1 LKKIII
7 IIALGI
13 FVAGIFTI
21 PSFTEQFIEA
31 KTLKKIHFTET
42 LASSQDPGQGHE
54 SHQLALILSPNEGSL
69 YDGSLTYTSSE
80 ETQIVI
86 LHEILKEQAKGQPTW
101 TVDGKTIYGLTLVEP
116 KTNSGT
122 IEFTGAALGLHSL
135 KSNQFTA
142 TVSLDGW
149 IRGQPTEVIM
159 QKLEIQ
165 KEEPTLK
172 LSRANVPVVIPMHMG
187 TYEGE
192 PVEYIITDTND
203 ETYANLITEQQNWK
217 VELAPPL
224 ENTPE
229 SSLDDVYL
237 FKDGISGDGIHGF
250 QNEVFSSTP
259 AQAEQYSALRSV
271 YEVSW
276 KTGQNAEV
284 LDSVELIKEAEEDA
298 RIEIE
303 KKDVIINM
311 PQIVWPE
318 DQMVVREEKTLTENT
333 SYEGGQVLDIN
344 TQNMTVT
351 FVAHRGWG
359 PNGSTI
365 YYIVTDATPK
375 GPAEMM
381 GVVNAPTSANLIKN
395 SAAVDLFQFMDGIKG
410 SGPLGFQPGI
420 ASAAPGDENYSPMWR
435 IFTVSWNEPENAY
448 VLETKSDID
457 HFQSNGLIT
466 VSLARPMN
474 SEHIVN
480 CPFIDPF
487 QSTNSTAENG

>member
-1 LKKIII
+1 LKKIIV
-7 IIALGI
+7 IIALSV
-13 FVAGIFTI
+13 FVASIFTI
-21 PSFTEQFIEA
+21 PSLTEQFIDA
-31 KTLKKIHFTET
+31 RTLKKIHFTET
-42 LASSQDPGQGHE
+42 ISSSQDPGQGHE
-54 SHQLALILSPNEGSL
+54 NKQLALILSPNEGSL

-80 ETQIVI
+80 EIRIVI
-86 LHEILKEQAKGQPTW
+86 LHEMLKEQDKGQPTW
-101 TVDGKTIYGLTLVEP
+101 TVDGKTVYGLTVIEP

-122 IEFTGAALGLHSL
+122 IEFTGAALGLQSV

-142 TVSLDGW
+142 TVSVDGW

-172 LSRANVPVVIPMHMG
+172 LSRANVPAVIPMHKG

-192 PVEYIITDTND
+192 PIHYIITDTND
-203 ETYANLITEQQNWK
+203 ENYADLITKKQNWK

-224 ENTPE
+224 ENTPK

-237 FKDGISGDGIHGF
+237 FKNGIFGEGIHGF
-250 QNEVFSSTP
+250 QNEVFSSSPSQT
-259 AQAEQYSALRSV
+259 EQYSALRSTN
-271 YEVSW
+271 EVSW
-276 KTGQNAEV
+276 KSGQKAEV
-284 LDSVELIKEAEEDA
+284 LDSIELIKEAEEDG
-298 RIEIE
+298 RITIE
-303 KKDVIINM
+303 KKKIVINM

-318 DQMVVREEKTLTENT
+318 GQMVVKEEKTLTENT
-333 SYEGGQVLDIN
+333 PYDGGQVLDIN

-359 PNGSTI
+359 FDGSTI

-381 GVVNAPTSANLIKN
+381 GVVNTPTSANLIKN
-395 SAAVDLFQFMDGIKG
+395 PTAVDLYQFKDGIKG

-420 ASAAPGDENYSPMWR
+420 AASIPGEENYSPMWR
-435 IFTVSWNEPENAY
+435 IFIISWNEPENASI
-448 VLETKSDID
+448 LETKSDID
-457 HFQSNGLIT
+457 QFHSDGLIT
-466 VSLARPMN
+466 VNLARPMN

-487 QSTNSTAENG
+487 QSTNTITENG